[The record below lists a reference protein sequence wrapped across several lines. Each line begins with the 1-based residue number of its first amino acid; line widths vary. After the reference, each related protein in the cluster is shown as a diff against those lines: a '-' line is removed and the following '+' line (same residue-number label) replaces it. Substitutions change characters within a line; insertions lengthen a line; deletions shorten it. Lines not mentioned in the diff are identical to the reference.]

1 MKRICKNKV
10 GFTLIEIILV
20 IAIIVILASV
30 IGLDA
35 TGLLESGD
43 EARSSVSKQVTS
55 MQSGIQAREDKL
67 EGYGF

>member
-20 IAIIVILASV
+20 IAIIIILVSV

-35 TGLLESGD
+35 AGLLDSGD
-43 EARSSVSKQVTS
+43 RARSSVSQQVTS
-55 MQSGIQAREDKL
+55 MESGIQSREDKL
-67 EGYGF
+67 SGYGF

>member
-35 TGLLESGD
+35 TGLLDSGD
-43 EARSSVSKQVTS
+43 KARSSVSKQVTS

>member
-35 TGLLESGD
+35 TGL
-43 EARSSVSKQVTS
+43 
-55 MQSGIQAREDKL
+55 
-67 EGYGF
+67 

>member
-30 IGLDA
+30 ISLDA

-43 EARSSVSKQVTS
+43 SARSSVSQQVTS
-55 MQSGIQAREDKL
+55 MQSGIASRESKL

>member
-35 TGLLESGD
+35 TGLLETGD
-43 EARSSVSKQVTS
+43 RGRSSVSNQVTS
-55 MQSGIQAREDKL
+55 MQSGIQSRENKL
-67 EGYGF
+67 AGYGF

>member
-35 TGLLESGD
+35 TGLLENGD
-43 EARSSVSKQVTS
+43 RARSSVSQQVTS
-55 MQSGIQAREDKL
+55 MQAGIQSRENKL
-67 EGYGF
+67 AGYGF